1 LDIPLRLQ
9 LFARSLVEALN
20 IWPWNKKYGMER
32 ISTEEGNEIFCKCG
46 HAKLLHEKNGCS
58 YSETKNYHEKDGYTL
73 RISKI
78 DEYCICKEYG
88 KRKI

>member
-1 LDIPLRLQ
+1 
-9 LFARSLVEALN
+9 
-20 IWPWNKKYGMER
+20 MER

-58 YSETKNYHEKDGYTL
+58 YSETKNYHEKDGYIL

-88 KRKI
+88 KRKIWLLILIELNSIAL